1 MYQAVVATQPVAF
14 LVLPSIAIGK
24 ARPAVGATRH

>member
-1 MYQAVVATQPVAF
+1 MSQAVVAIQPVAF
-14 LVLPSIAIGK
+14 RLVIGTSGK